1 MEFNEEQLENVQGGY
16 SYNNVVDNCIGILYN
31 KSMIRNE
38 NLGGGTVT
46 LYLPATVKNELIEM
60 GISLS
65 DEEIIKVTEGLNYR
79 ITEYNNNLSIGR
91 K

>member
-1 MEFNEEQLENVQGGY
+1 
-16 SYNNVVDNCIGILYN
+16 
-31 KSMIRNE
+31 MIRNE

-46 LYLPATVKNELIEM
+46 LYLPVTVKNELIEM